1 MKKTKEQAIR
11 ELEAEIE
18 ESRKILKER
27 TRVTKL
33 RNALE
38 DIHWENHLQ
47 DWEKTLET
55 IEKLERKHGQ

>member
-1 MKKTKEQAIR
+1 MEKTKEQAIR

-18 ESRKILKER
+18 ESRKILKEG

-47 DWEKTLET
+47 D
-55 IEKLERKHGQ
+55 